1 MSDVFYSFFSPLLD
15 SGATLAVF
23 PALLGFRLLAPT
35 LIRLVLS
42 PLLVVMGFRLC
53 KVRTKISLFV
63 GTINIV
69 FGISILFG
77 FLTQISAL
85 VLIITSLWRMFYEYK
100 YLPKT
105 QNFWGLN
112 LLVAVTLMSLLITG
126 AGLFAIDLS
135 L

>member
-1 MSDVFYSFFSPLLD
+1 
-15 SGATLAVF
+15 VF